1 MKTVLLHGL
10 GQTAQDWKEV
20 VCQLSTSN
28 VECPELF
35 SSTGNE
41 ISYFR
46 ILADLER
53 QYSNATEPL
62 RICGLSFGAL
72 LALDFTI
79 RHGNKVDSLILI
91 GAQYK
96 VPTLL
101 IDFQNFLFR
110 CMPNKSFENMG
121 LSKRD
126 TIKLSHSMRSLD
138 FSSPLNG
145 ITCPVTS
152 LCGEKDR
159 ANLKAAKKLNGLL
172 PLATLQIIPGAGH
185 EISKDAPEAIATI
198 LNNYTV

>member
-20 VCQLSTSN
+20 VRQLSTSS

-41 ISYFR
+41 ISYSR

-62 RICGLSFGAL
+62 HICGLSLGAL

-79 RHGNKVDSLILI
+79 RHGDKVASLVLI

-96 VPTLL
+96 VPTFL

-110 CMPNKSFENMG
+110 CMPSKSFD
-121 LSKRD
+121 S
-126 TIKLSHSMRSLD
+126 I
-138 FSSPLNG
+138 
-145 ITCPVTS
+145 
-152 LCGEKDR
+152 
-159 ANLKAAKKLNGLL
+159 
-172 PLATLQIIPGAGH
+172 
-185 EISKDAPEAIATI
+185 
-198 LNNYTV
+198 